1 MTRRWPVLVLV
12 TALLVGG
19 LVLASD
25 PEEGGDTS
33 RPPAPAAF
41 LPAAAPADARD
52 AAWFC
57 AGQTAGE
64 DTMADG
70 TVVVANVG
78 DEDAS
83 GRVEAV
89 NDAGDRVDRDVD
101 IPARTTQRLPVADLI
116 EGDWVAVRVETDG
129 GTVAVEH
136 EVAGP
141 EGRDVAPCH
150 TTATDAAHLPSGA
163 TTRDATLHLAIY
175 NPYAD
180 SAMVD
185 VSFTTTDTRA
195 RRPSD
200 FQGVPVPARSLVVL
214 DATPVVTVVP
224 VAAATVTTRR
234 GRVVVDRIQT
244 YDGEGASTTDE
255 EAAEETYRPEGLAL
269 TPAVPAARPVWAF
282 PAGSRSATVH
292 ERVVVRNLTDDEA
305 EVDVEVTL
313 DEPERNGTVGPFAL
327 TVPPG
332 EFAVLPFDDATS
344 MPLGVP
350 HTIVVRS
357 TNGVP
362 VLAERWIDAAGEE
375 AAYVGV
381 ATSTGSPVEAP
392 RWAFAAGRRSAGDE
406 LGRVV
411 VANLGAAPVDVE
423 VTATGEGEVV
433 PVPGGRITLAPGA
446 RHEVYLDEL
455 EGDHL
460 SLVVDASGPVVAE
473 RRLVSRGTAA
483 TGDDEAAPGRGIST
497 ALGIPLP
504 PGLRL
509 LR

>member
-1 MTRRWPVLVLV
+1 MTRRGPVLVLV

-19 LVLASD
+19 LVLGAD
-25 PEEGGDTS
+25 PESDDDAR
-33 RPPAPAAF
+33 RPPEPAAF
-41 LPAAAPADARD
+41 LPAAAPADAQD

-78 DEDAS
+78 DEDAQ

-89 NDAGDRVDRDVD
+89 NDAGDRADRAIDV
-101 IPARTTQRLPVADLI
+101 PARTTRRLPVAELL

-129 GTVAVEH
+129 GTVVVEH
-136 EVAGP
+136 EVVGP
-141 EGRDVAPCH
+141 EGRDAAPCH

-163 TTRDATLHLAIY
+163 TTRDATLHLAVY

-180 SAMVD
+180 SATVD

-195 RRPSD
+195 RRPTD

-214 DATPVVTVVP
+214 DVTPVVTVVA

-234 GRVVVDRIQT
+234 GRVVVDRIQA

-255 EAAEETYRPEGLAL
+255 EAAEEAYRPEGLAL

-282 PAGSRSATVH
+282 PTGSRSATVH
-292 ERVVVRNLTDDEA
+292 ERVVVRNLTDEQA
-305 EVDVEVTL
+305 EVDVEVAL

-327 TVPPG
+327 TVPAG
-332 EFAVLPFDDATS
+332 EFAILPLDETS
-344 MPLGVP
+344 VPEGVP
-350 HTIVVRS
+350 HSIVVRA

-362 VLAERWIDAAGEE
+362 VVAERWIDAAGEE
-375 AAYVGV
+375 ATYVGV

-392 RWAFAAGRRSAGDE
+392 RWAFAVGRRSGDE
-406 LGRVV
+406 EVGRVAL
-411 VANLGAAPVDVE
+411 ANLGDAEVDVE
-423 VTATGEGEVV
+423 VTAMGAGEIV
-433 PVPGGRITLAPGA
+433 PVPGGRITLAAGA
-446 RHEVYLDEL
+446 RYEVYLDEL
-455 EGDHL
+455 EGDDL
-460 SLVVDASGPVVAE
+460 SLLVTASGPVVAE
-473 RRLVSRGTAA
+473 RRLVSRA
-483 TGDDEAAPGRGIST
+483 TEATEDAEAAPGRGFST
-497 ALGIPLP
+497 AIGIPLP